1 MKKTYLMLLL
11 ALSGLGSGC
20 TNDDGTTESP
30 SGAGGEIQLVF
41 SGSGESEEYTKAS
54 SSAEAGDDE
63 YYYMETWSKTEATPT
78 GNQFLLQ
85 SSGSSYKASIK
96 PGELKGLPYLTL
108 VCVANQDDLFKG
120 DGNAFG
126 GLTAVTVDANGAPQN
141 AAAATDLADFK
152 ATYTASLAADGII
165 KTPLVMTG
173 MEKTKISGSVS
184 KVAITLKRVVARFDI
199 DNTTATSRLTIT
211 HIALGQGRPNA
222 SLFGAALAEVTPPA
236 GVMTY
241 ADVEYKGE
249 NANVGT
255 LESALYVYP
264 NLATD
269 KSFLIIKGTYS
280 SPSTGQPIDVTY
292 NIPIVKTP
300 EDATPTEPANYIAIN
315 ANSRYKLHITDVTES
330 NIFSTFEVEDW
341 TSGGGVIVKPG
352 NDAPVFDAATG
363 FTAADGGNIADIP
376 VAVTY
381 AGGATSTTEFKVV
394 DGKPF
399 KTTLA
404 ATGKI
409 RAEKAPAT
417 NADVAPDAWLTFDA
431 PTYEEKDGIWYTT
444 FVFKSTDAT
453 GKQPVNVTFIN
464 EAASYDQ

>member
-41 SGSGESEEYTKAS
+41 SGSGESEEYTKAIASNSENEIKNLKVYLFAS

-152 ATYTASLAADGII
+152 AAYTASLAADGII

-173 MEKTKISGSVS
+173 MEKTKFSGSVS

-249 NANVGT
+249 NANQGT

-352 NDAPVFDAATG
+352 NDAPVFDVATG
-363 FTAADGGNIADIP
+363 FTATDGGNIADIP

-381 AGGATSTTEFKVV
+381 AGGTTSTTE
-394 DGKPF
+394 
-399 KTTLA
+399 L
-404 ATGKI
+404 
-409 RAEKAPAT
+409 R
-417 NADVAPDAWLTFDA
+417 
-431 PTYEEKDGIWYTT
+431 
-444 FVFKSTDAT
+444 
-453 GKQPVNVTFIN
+453 
-464 EAASYDQ
+464 

>member
-41 SGSGESEEYTKAS
+41 SGSGESEEYTKAIASNSENEIKNLKVYLFAS

-300 EDATPTEPANYIAIN
+300 EDATLQSLPITSPSTPT
-315 ANSRYKLHITDVTES
+315 
-330 NIFSTFEVEDW
+330 
-341 TSGGGVIVKPG
+341 
-352 NDAPVFDAATG
+352 
-363 FTAADGGNIADIP
+363 
-376 VAVTY
+376 AVTSC
-381 AGGATSTTEFKVV
+381 TSRT
-394 DGKPF
+394 
-399 KTTLA
+399 
-404 ATGKI
+404 
-409 RAEKAPAT
+409 
-417 NADVAPDAWLTFDA
+417 
-431 PTYEEKDGIWYTT
+431 
-444 FVFKSTDAT
+444 
-453 GKQPVNVTFIN
+453 
-464 EAASYDQ
+464 

>member
-30 SGAGGEIQLVF
+30 SGAAGEIQLVF
-41 SGSGESEEYTKAS
+41 SGSGESEEYTKAIASNSENEIKNLKVYLFAS

-63 YYYMETWSKTEATPT
+63 YYYMETWSKTDATPT

-120 DGNAFG
+120 DGSAFG
-126 GLTAVTVDANGAPQN
+126 ALTAITVDANGAPQN

-152 ATYTASLAADGII
+152 AAYTANLAADGII
-165 KTPLVMTG
+165 KTPLAMTG

-184 KVAITLKRVVARFDI
+184 KVAITLKRIVARFDI

-249 NANVGT
+249 PALKIVLEEDVAEMEEVIVTGIFTRKAESYTGAAVTVTQDQLKRVGNQNIFQS
-255 LESALYVYP
+255 LRNIDPSLAISDNLDFGSDP
-264 NLATD
+264 NKLPDMKLRGTS
-269 KSFLIIKGTYS
+269 SFPGADDGLDLKGNYMNKPNQPLFILDGFEAMIRSGVWGS
-280 SPSTGQPIDVTY
+280 SKGRS
-292 NIPIVKTP
+292 
-300 EDATPTEPANYIAIN
+300 TPTTLCP
-315 ANSRYKLHITDVTES
+315 
-330 NIFSTFEVEDW
+330 
-341 TSGGGVIVKPG
+341 
-352 NDAPVFDAATG
+352 PV
-363 FTAADGGNIADIP
+363 
-376 VAVTY
+376 
-381 AGGATSTTEFKVV
+381 
-394 DGKPF
+394 
-399 KTTLA
+399 
-404 ATGKI
+404 
-409 RAEKAPAT
+409 
-417 NADVAPDAWLTFDA
+417 
-431 PTYEEKDGIWYTT
+431 
-444 FVFKSTDAT
+444 
-453 GKQPVNVTFIN
+453 
-464 EAASYDQ
+464 